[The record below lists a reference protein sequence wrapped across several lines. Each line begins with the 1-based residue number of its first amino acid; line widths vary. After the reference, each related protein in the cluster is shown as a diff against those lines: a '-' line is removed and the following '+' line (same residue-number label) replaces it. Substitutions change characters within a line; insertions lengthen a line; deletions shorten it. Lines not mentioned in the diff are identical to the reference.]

1 MKHVEEILNSLSD
14 QLRTLAQGNAVVA
27 KPLAV
32 GDKHLIPLCQ
42 LSMGMGAGGGIGE
55 GEADDAAG
63 YAGGKGV
70 GGGAGGGAKVA
81 PVAVVVVDGDEV
93 RIETFEA

>member
-1 MKHVEEILNSLSD
+1 MKHLTEILESLSD

-27 KPLAV
+27 KTVTV

-42 LSMGMGAGGGIGE
+42 LSMGMGAGGGMGE
-55 GEADDAAG
+55 GEPDEGAG
-63 YAGGKGV
+63 YKGGKGV

-81 PVAVVVVDGDEV
+81 PMAILVVEGDKV
-93 RIETFEA
+93 RLETLEG